1 MEMVSLIDR
10 QFEGSQ
16 LKFGRAVGIDQS
28 MVSRQCAGLSM
39 PDRATV
45 HRLARAL
52 SETQAI
58 PLVVAYL
65 QDHCPSELRP
75 KVAIQAKPQLG
86 KSKSEDGLKIDLARF
101 TTRQRALI
109 RELIDIVMTDP
120 RAISFFEALLKFR
133 DQAGSPK
140 QNSP

>member
-1 MEMVSLIDR
+1 MALLIDR

-65 QDHCPSELRP
+65 QDLCPLELRP
-75 KVAIQAKPQLG
+75 KVAIQANPQLG
-86 KSKSEDGLKIDLARF
+86 KSKSEGGLTIDLARF
-101 TTRQRALI
+101 TTRQRSLI